1 MERLLFDLPEISP
14 EMKKR
19 LIACHQKTVNV
30 NAVIWG
36 LIGLVVGIIIA

>member
-1 MERLLFDLPEISP
+1 MERLLFDMPDVTPEQ
-14 EMKKR
+14 KKR
-19 LIACHQKTVNV
+19 LIACHQRNVNV